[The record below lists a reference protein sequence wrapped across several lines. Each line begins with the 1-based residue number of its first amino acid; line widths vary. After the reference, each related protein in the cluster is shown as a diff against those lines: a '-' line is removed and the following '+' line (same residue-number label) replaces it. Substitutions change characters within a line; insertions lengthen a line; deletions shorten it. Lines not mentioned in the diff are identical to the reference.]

1 MPEDAI
7 ECIDE
12 KSIGIYEEVSWSGSG
27 IWEHG
32 ENRRWVVVNNHILP
46 NLVSTAGE
54 SSLVGGLGMGP
65 YVQNFEQ
72 ETETEDEDFRIVTSG
87 STMMR
92 LCAHTKQITSS
103 DTIIEELAPATTRDS
118 GVIPESTPIIA
129 NIELMREDDSVPG
142 PSSSHPRT
150 SFRQTS
156 DVAKR
161 KKSYSKSFIKAKKKQ
176 RRKRKQKRNSTSHR
190 RIKSRNVAIS
200 VESSPGR
207 KSPSPSTLEKL
218 KLSLDTRVV
227 SPKCIVYLDESD

>member
-1 MPEDAI
+1 MLEDAI

-12 KSIGIYEEVSWSGSG
+12 KSIEIYEEVSWSGSG

-92 LCAHTKQITSS
+92 LCTHNKQITGS
-103 DTIIEELAPATTRDS
+103 DTITDEELAPATTRDS

-129 NIELMREDDSVPG
+129 NIELMREDDPVPG

-161 KKSYSKSFIKAKKKQ
+161 SKSYSKSFIEAKKKQ
-176 RRKRKQKRNSTSHR
+176 RRRKRKQKRNSLSHR
-190 RIKSRNVAIS
+190 RRNNRNVAIS

-218 KLSLDTRVV
+218 KLSLDT
-227 SPKCIVYLDESD
+227 